1 MEVRRQWSRR
11 GPPLAME
18 EKIIDH
24 PSFEDLFPRE
34 WYDNELLSSILDSI
48 PDIIYIK
55 DCGGRFIVSNRAQRE
70 SHGID
75 TEEGL
80 RGKTV
85 FDLYPSDLAER
96 FDNYDRH
103 VMDTGEILR
112 LTERTGRRPDGS
124 ATWTYIIKIP
134 LRTADGRMY
143 GILGISRDVTE
154 RKQQE
159 EELEQQQNLLNALM
173 DTIPDHIYFK
183 DRQSR
188 MLRVNQA
195 MADWFGLSDPGE
207 AVGKSDFDLFSYEH
221 AHEAFEDEQRIIQS
235 GKPILDKEEK
245 ETWRDGHITWV
256 STSKMPLRDREGRIL
271 GTFGVSR
278 DISERKQI
286 QLRMAQYATELRE
299 MNARLEADLNMAQEL
314 QRAFLPSRYP
324 SFPPHADPDESQ
336 LQFAHYYQPVGK
348 VGGDFFSVLQLSDT
362 KAGVFFCDVMG
373 HGVRSAL
380 ITAMIRTLIAELAG
394 QALHPGPFLSAVNKR
409 LRTMLQ
415 LDWETLFATACYL
428 VLDLE
433 AAELCIAN
441 AGHPSPYLIEHRT
454 GEVRLLTD
462 HPDLL
467 GPAIGLRESHSYQS
481 RTVAIQPQDM
491 VLLYTDGLY
500 DIETKSGE
508 LFDEM
513 ELIQTVRRIG
523 ELPPESLFDALLN
536 AIRQQT
542 GQSTFE
548 DDVCL
553 FAIDIRGI
561 GSQPPRTPLHP

>member
-1 MEVRRQWSRR
+1 
-11 GPPLAME
+11 ME
-18 EKIIDH
+18 EKAVDY
-24 PSFEDLFPRE
+24 PPFEGLFPAE
-34 WYDNELLSSILDSI
+34 WYDNELLTSVLDSI

-55 DCGGRFIVSNRAQRE
+55 DRRCRFIVCNRAQRDQQGLE
-70 SHGID
+70 SVRDI
-75 TEEGL
+75 
-80 RGKTV
+80 RFKTV
-85 FDLYPSDLAER
+85 YDLYPRDLAER
-96 FDNYDRH
+96 FDAYDRH
-103 VMDTGEILR
+103 VLEMGEILR
-112 LTERTGRRPDGS
+112 HTERTGRRPDG
-124 ATWTYIIKIP
+124 TDIWTHLIKIP
-134 LRTADGRMY
+134 LRTRDGRIY
-143 GILGISRDVTE
+143 GILGISRDVTD
-154 RKQQE
+154 RKLQE

-195 MADWFGLSDPGE
+195 MAEWFGLSDPSE

-256 STSKMPLRDREGRIL
+256 STSKMPLRDREGRVL

-286 QLRMAQYATELRE
+286 QIRMAQYASELKE
-299 MNARLEADLNMAQEL
+299 MNARMEADLNMAQEL

-324 SFPPHADPDESQ
+324 CFPADADPDESR
-336 LQFAHYYQPVGK
+336 LQFVHYYQPAGK
-348 VGGDFFSVLQLSDT
+348 VGGDFFSVLPLSDY
-362 KAGVFFCDVMG
+362 KAGIFFCDVMG

-394 QALHPGPFLSAVNKR
+394 EARDPGPFLSAVNKR

-428 VLDLE
+428 VVDVE
-433 AAELCIAN
+433 AGELHVAN
-441 AGHPSPYLIEHRT
+441 AGHPSPYHMVRAS

-462 HPDLL
+462 RPELS
-467 GPAIGLRESHSYQS
+467 GPAIGLREAYPYQTH
-481 RTVAIQPQDM
+481 TVRLHPHDLI
-491 VLLYTDGLY
+491 LLYTDGVY
-500 DIETKSGE
+500 DIETRAGA
-508 LFDEM
+508 LFDE
-513 ELIQTVRRIG
+513 LDLQQTVQRFQD
-523 ELPPESLFDALLN
+523 LPPESLFDALLD
-536 AIRQQT
+536 AIRSQT
-542 GQSTFE
+542 GRATFE

-553 FAIDIRGI
+553 FAVDVRSI
-561 GSQPPRTPLHP
+561 GPPPEETETPDPSEPAPP